1 MSDESQYEKYLDD
14 ETAQFMEKI
23 IYAQVVEALTCNIN
37 DSVTESMLANS
48 IGDSDYTAK
57 TLLGRLVTK
66 ICYEYY
72 RSVFAEK
79 ETTSFEGW
87 KQRRAL

>member
-1 MSDESQYEKYLDD
+1 MSDDSEHKKYLHD
-14 ETAQFMEKI
+14 ETAQLMERI
-23 IYAQVVEALTCNIN
+23 TYAQVVEAMTCNIN

-87 KQRRAL
+87 KQRRDL